1 MRFNQHLPSL
11 FTLINLFLG
20 FIAIINI
27 QKGNYVI
34 ACYVLL
40 AAGAFDS
47 VDGKLARMLG
57 IPTNFGKEID
67 SLADMVSFCLAP
79 SLLVYALYTQNM
91 PGISGEVIASVPL
104 IMGAIRLARFNAI
117 EDKPTDSFIGLPT
130 PVNALAIASLVLFIE
145 HIKLANPEYS
155 QPRLLL
161 PLIISFSY
169 LMVSRVQYA
178 KFPILS
184 FKAGKQNNYRFFG
197 VLLFVI
203 CFSTAIVIGY
213 PYRVLVLFIAYYIIS
228 GLVMHVINLG
238 NIETKSQE
246 T

>member
-20 FIAIINI
+20 FISIINI
-27 QKGNYVI
+27 QQGNYVI

-104 IMGAIRLARFNAI
+104 IMGAIRLARFNSI
-117 EDKPTDSFIGLPT
+117 EDKPSNSFIGLPT

-145 HIKLANPEYS
+145 PIKLANPEYS
-155 QPRLLL
+155 QPRFLL
-161 PLIISFSY
+161 PLILSLSY
-169 LMVSRVQYA
+169 LMVSRVQYP

-184 FKAGKQNNYRFFG
+184 FQAGTQNNYRLFG
-197 VLLFVI
+197 VVLFVI
-203 CFSTAIVIGY
+203 CFSIAIVTGF
-213 PYRVLVLFIAYYIIS
+213 PYRVLTFFITCYILG
-228 GLVMHVINLG
+228 GLIIHVINLG
-238 NIETKSQE
+238 NIKIENQE
-246 T
+246 I